1 MKNIIY
7 TGLLAIVL
15 VSCNTSKTAT
25 ETQATAPK
33 EEKATVI
40 AKGNR
45 IEKPTTPTKPALP
58 AKPAP
63 KVKTMLVGKEDR
75 TALEQPPFGS
85 WYNTNYARYKTD
97 DALIP
102 EITEEIEGVTITT
115 FMGTWCG
122 DSKRETPRMFKILDN
137 ASFSKKDLTLITV
150 DRTKKKPTEFTA
162 GNNIIRVP
170 TFIFKKDGKEIGRIV
185 ERPVESLEADM
196 LKILKG
202 ESYKH
207 AYEN

>member
-1 MKNIIY
+1 MKNIFY

-58 AKPAP
+58 AP

-75 TALEQPPFGS
+75 TALEQPPFAS
-85 WYNTNYARYKTD
+85 WYTTNYAKYKT
-97 DALIP
+97 
-102 EITEEIEGVTITT
+102 
-115 FMGTWCG
+115 
-122 DSKRETPRMFKILDN
+122 N
-137 ASFSKKDLTLITV
+137 
-150 DRTKKKPTEFTA
+150 
-162 GNNIIRVP
+162 
-170 TFIFKKDGKEIGRIV
+170 
-185 ERPVESLEADM
+185 
-196 LKILKG
+196 
-202 ESYKH
+202 
-207 AYEN
+207 ENLAP